1 MECRFTAGDVV
12 RHFKREL
19 LSPEELSAQPEMYL
33 YDILGL
39 AEHTE
44 SGEMLMIYRPR
55 YGEKKLYARPLEMF
69 LSEVDREKY
78 PQVKQHYRF
87 ENDKK

>member
-1 MECRFTAGDVV
+1 MEKFKAGDIV

-19 LSPEELSAQPEMYL
+19 LSAQQLQEQPEMYL
-33 YDILGL
+33 YDIIGL

-44 SGEMLMIYRPR
+44 SGEPLMIYRPR

-78 PQVKQHYRF
+78 PQVRQRFRF
-87 ENDKK
+87 ELHG

>member
-1 MECRFTAGDVV
+1 MECRFKAGDVV